1 MRLTYLLKNDYLSWF
16 FRIGS
21 YLILQRLWLF
31 SLDMFKDL
39 VDD

>member
-1 MRLTYLLKNDYLSWF
+1 MRLTYLLKYNYLIWF

-21 YLILQRLWLF
+21 DLILQRLWLF
-31 SLDMFKDL
+31 GLDMFKDL